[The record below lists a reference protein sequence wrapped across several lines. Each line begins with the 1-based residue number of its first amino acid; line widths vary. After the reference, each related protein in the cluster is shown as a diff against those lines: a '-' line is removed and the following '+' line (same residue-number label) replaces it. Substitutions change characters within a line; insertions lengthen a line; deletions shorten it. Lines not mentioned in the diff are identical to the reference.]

1 MRKSILG
8 LMSIILILVQLAC
21 NLPSNAPSVATITL
35 TPTTS
40 PPLIQGTSPTLAIA
54 TNTLT
59 PAAPQDPLVLRATLC
74 WQGPGPKYIVVSSLN
89 QGERVKL
96 LGKGSIPGW
105 YIVENPIYHDL
116 CWMAATDLQVDP
128 GIDLASLKVYTP
140 PIPKPTK
147 KPKQTPT
154 P

>member
-8 LMSIILILVQLAC
+8 FVPITLILVQLAC

-40 PPLIQGTSPTLAIA
+40 EPLIEAASAIPEIA
-54 TNTLT
+54 TDT
-59 PAAPQDPLVLRATLC
+59 PTPTAPQDPLVLRATLC

-96 LGKGSIPGW
+96 LGKGSIPSW
-105 YIVENPIYHDL
+105 YI
-116 CWMAATDLQVDP
+116 
-128 GIDLASLKVYTP
+128 
-140 PIPKPTK
+140 
-147 KPKQTPT
+147 
-154 P
+154 